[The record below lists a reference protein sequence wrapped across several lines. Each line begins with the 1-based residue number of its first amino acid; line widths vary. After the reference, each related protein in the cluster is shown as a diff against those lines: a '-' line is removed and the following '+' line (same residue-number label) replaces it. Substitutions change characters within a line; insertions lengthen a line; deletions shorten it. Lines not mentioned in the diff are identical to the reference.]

1 MGTRP
6 WRGFCAI
13 RAGARIAPETRLT
26 PDLHRTELNVQEQ
39 ADHIAGSCPAA
50 WCRSGIPGQRW
61 LPGQA
66 ARGGRLTG
74 AVSLSGAMVSRLM

>member
-26 PDLHRTELNVQEQ
+26 PDLHRTELTVQEQ
-39 ADHIAGSCPAA
+39 ADHIAEWLLLTGERESGASCPTKPG
-50 WCRSGIPGQRW
+50 SGQESEG
-61 LPGQA
+61 
-66 ARGGRLTG
+66 
-74 AVSLSGAMVSRLM
+74 S